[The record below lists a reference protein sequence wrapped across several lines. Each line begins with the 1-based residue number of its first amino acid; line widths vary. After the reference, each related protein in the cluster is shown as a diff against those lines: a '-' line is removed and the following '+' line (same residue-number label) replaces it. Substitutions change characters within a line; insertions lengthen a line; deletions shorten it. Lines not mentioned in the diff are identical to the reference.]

1 MRSRLGS
8 RCDDINCTMAGV
20 ALRWHLIY
28 VGYGRP
34 PCVAVLMLETDPP
47 SLCLPLLT
55 QAAPLFRRRSLL
67 PNVPLSQM
75 DELCEQ
81 FCKVPLDEF
90 YVHCGHH
97 KRTSDCKIC
106 SDCGHGHVK
115 SNCKICS
122 NCGHGKL
129 ARNCIDCSGDCG
141 HGHVKSDCKICSNC
155 GHGHVKSN
163 CKICSDCGHGH
174 LKSDCKICSN
184 CGHGNVKRD
193 CVVCNGCVHKRLPS
207 NCPKCN
213 PCLHGN
219 VVGDCNRRRCLNCCR
234 LTEVIGRRIVVVY
247 EERKKKVEY
256 AGEVVSAVIGE
267 LEVRFDGDDTLCP
280 VYVGSNQKPDKGLE
294 DDEYWWE
301 AKKASKPP
309 QGKGKRPAAAV
320 PLSQVSE
327 GAASGAKRRQR

>member
-129 ARNCIDCSGDCG
+129 ARNCIDCSGD
-141 HGHVKSDCKICSNC
+141 
-155 GHGHVKSN
+155 
-163 CKICSDCGHGH
+163 
-174 LKSDCKICSN
+174 